1 MRAKGYRLF
10 GFIRIFAFMDRG
22 EIIIYQTADGETR
35 LDVRMEND
43 SVWLTQ
49 AQMVELFNSTKQ
61 NVSLHINNI
70 FKEGELER
78 EATVKEYLIV
88 RQEGNR
94 SVRRKITVYN
104 LDVIISVGY
113 RVKSQRGTQFRIWA
127 NKILK
132 DYLIKGYA
140 INQQVKAAQLEDLK
154 STVRLLSNVI
164 EHKQLTL
171 DEANG
176 LLRVITDYTYG
187 LDTLDKYDF
196 QQLEVVSTTPSRE
209 FRATYEEAMGAIH
222 LLQEKFGSSDLF
234 GNEKDQSFK
243 SSINTIYQTFG
254 GEDLY
259 PSIEEKASMLFYLV
273 VKNHSFSDGN
283 KRIAAF
289 LFLWFLE
296 KNGILYKSDGSKLIG
311 NNTLVAL
318 TLMIAESRTEEKD
331 MMVKVVI
338 NLINKNN

>member
-1 MRAKGYRLF
+1 MN
-10 GFIRIFAFMDRG
+10 DRG
-22 EIIIYQTADGETR
+22 NIVIYQTKDGKTSIDVKLENET
-35 LDVRMEND
+35 
-43 SVWLTQ
+43 VWLNQ
-49 AQMVELFNSTKQ
+49 AQMAELFQTDRTSIVKH
-61 NVSLHINNI
+61 VNNI
-70 FKEGELER
+70 YKSEEL
-78 EATVKEYLIV
+78 VKDSTCAKIAHV
-88 RQEGNR
+88 QIEGNR
-94 SVRRKITVYN
+94 TIKRNVVFYN

-113 RVKSQRGTQFRIWA
+113 RVNSMRGTQFRVWA
-127 NKILK
+127 NKVLK
-132 DYLIKGYA
+132 EYLIKGYA
-140 INQQVKAAQLEDLK
+140 VNQQVKIEQLEDLK
-154 STVRLLSNVI
+154 NTVRLLSNVI

-196 QQLEVVSTTPSRE
+196 QQLEVASTTPSRE

-259 PSIEEKASMLFYLV
+259 PSIEEKAAMLFYLV

>member
-1 MRAKGYRLF
+1 MDNKGN
-10 GFIRIFAFMDRG
+10 IVIF
-22 EIIIYQTADGETR
+22 QTKDGNTSI
-35 LDVRMEND
+35 DVKLENGT
-43 SVWLTQ
+43 VWLTLSQ
-49 AQMVELFNSTKQ
+49 ITELFDRDKSVISRHIS
-61 NVSLHINNI
+61 NV
-70 FKEGELER
+70 FREGELQR
-78 EATVKEYLIV
+78 NSVVAKYATTALDGKVYQVEY
-88 RQEGNR
+88 
-94 SVRRKITVYN
+94 YN

-127 NKILK
+127 NKVLK

-140 INQQVKAAQLEDLK
+140 INQQAKSEQLEDLK
-154 STVRLLSNVI
+154 NAVRLLSNVI

-176 LLRVITDYTYG
+176 LLHIITDYTYG
-187 LDTLDKYDF
+187 LDTLDRYDY
-196 QQLEVVSTTPSRE
+196 QQLEVNSTTPTE
-209 FRATYEEAMGAIH
+209 KFRATYEEAMEAIH
-222 LLQEKFGSSDLF
+222 LLQEKFGSGDLF

-254 GEDLY
+254 GEELY
-259 PSIEEKASMLFYLV
+259 PSIEEKAAMLLYLV
-273 VKNHSFSDGN
+273 IKNHSFSDGN

-331 MMVKVVI
+331 VIVKVVI

>member
-1 MRAKGYRLF
+1 MDNKGN
-10 GFIRIFAFMDRG
+10 IVIF
-22 EIIIYQTADGETR
+22 QTKDGNTSIDVKLENET
-35 LDVRMEND
+35 
-43 SVWLTQ
+43 VWLNRQ
-49 AQMVELFNSTKQ
+49 QMAELFDRDIKTIGK
-61 NVSLHINNI
+61 HINNA
-70 FKEGELER
+70 KREELAGIPVVAKF
-78 EATVKEYLIV
+78 ATTAIDGKSYQVEYYNI
-88 RQEGNR
+88 EM
-94 SVRRKITVYN
+94 IT
-104 LDVIISVGY
+104 SVGY

-127 NKILK
+127 NKVLK

-140 INQQVKAAQLEDLK
+140 INQQAKSEQLEDLK
-154 STVRLLSNVI
+154 KTVRLLSNVI
-164 EHKQLTL
+164 ENKQLTL

-176 LLRVITDYTYG
+176 LLHIITDYTYG
-187 LDTLDKYDF
+187 LDTLDRYDY
-196 QQLEVVSTTPSRE
+196 QQLEVNSTTPTE
-209 FRATYEEAMGAIH
+209 KFRATYEEAMEAIH
-222 LLQEKFGSSDLF
+222 LLQKKFGSGDLF

-254 GEDLY
+254 GEELY
-259 PSIEEKASMLFYLV
+259 PSIEEKAAMLLYLV
-273 VKNHSFSDGN
+273 IKNHSFSDGN

-331 MMVKVVI
+331 VIVKVVI

>member
-1 MRAKGYRLF
+1 
-10 GFIRIFAFMDRG
+10 MDNRG
-22 EIIIYQTADGETR
+22 EIVIYQTKDGKTSIDVKLENET
-35 LDVRMEND
+35 
-43 SVWLTQ
+43 VWLNQ
-49 AQMVELFNSTKQ
+49 AQMAELFQTDRTSIVKH
-61 NVSLHINNI
+61 VNNI
-70 FKEGELER
+70 YKSEELEKDSTC
-78 EATVKEYLIV
+78 AKIAHV
-88 RQEGNR
+88 QMEGNR
-94 SVRRKITVYN
+94 TIKRHIIYYN
-104 LDVIISVGY
+104 LDMIISVGY
-113 RVKSQRGTQFRIWA
+113 RVNSMRGTQFRIWA

-187 LDTLDKYDF
+187 LDTLDKYDY
-196 QQLEVVSTTPSRE
+196 QQLEVDSTTPTEE
-209 FRATYEEAMGAIH
+209 FRATYEEAMEAIH

-254 GEDLY
+254 GEELY
-259 PSIEEKASMLFYLV
+259 PSIEEKAAMLFYLV

-331 MMVKVVI
+331 VMVKVVI